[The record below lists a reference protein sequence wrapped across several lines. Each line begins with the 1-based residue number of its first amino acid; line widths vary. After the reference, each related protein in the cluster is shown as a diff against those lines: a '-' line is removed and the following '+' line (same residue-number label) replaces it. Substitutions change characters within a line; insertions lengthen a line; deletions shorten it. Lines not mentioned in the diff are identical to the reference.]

1 MPETTDPPAGPVA
14 PAPADPVT
22 PSPKSRKSART
33 WVIATSVIFGCL
45 IVGIAIIVASVPLT
59 PQYDGLSPRQAV
71 QEWVNAGGYD
81 HMTDIDD
88 HIGQLK
94 RAQTTPEVRQACV
107 DLYGA
112 ADKANSYGHIPD
124 IDTQGYW
131 SSTLAFIES
140 AANKCIHGIDGNTV
154 YSGTDATSDGKHITD
169 EMTRFN
175 SRMRQVLYGAAPI
188 DTVRRGWVH
197 TNNGVINDVLTV
209 PVPAVIKEGANYY
222 VNIPGS
228 NGSPQ
233 RVQFSPGSAG
243 LDYVEVTGGLEEG
256 QPILLPAPPR

>member
-1 MPETTDPPAGPVA
+1 MPETTDPPAGPVT

-22 PSPKSRKSART
+22 PSPKPRKPGRT

-45 IVGIAIIVASVPLT
+45 ILGIAIIVASTPLT
-59 PQYDGLSPRQAV
+59 PQYDGLSPREAA

-81 HMTDIDD
+81 HMTDIDN

-94 RAQTTPEVRQACV
+94 RAQTNSEVRQACV

-112 ADKANSYGHIPD
+112 ADRANSYGRIPD
-124 IDTQGYW
+124 VDTQASW
-131 SSTLAFIES
+131 SATLAFIES
-140 AANKCIHGIDGNTV
+140 AANNCIHGIDGNTD
-154 YSGTDATSDGKHITD
+154 YTDGTSDGQRITD
-169 EMTRFN
+169 ELTRFN

-188 DTVRRGWVH
+188 DTVRLGWVH
-197 TNNGVINDVLTV
+197 TNNGVINGVLTV
-209 PVPAVIKEGANYY
+209 PISAVIKEGANYY

-233 RVQFSPGSAG
+233 RVQFSAGAVG
-243 LDYVEVTGGLEEG
+243 LDYVEVTGGLKEG
-256 QPILLPAPPR
+256 QSILMPAPPR